1 VDGDSTDEKG
11 RRMNKPMRALAATR
25 RRFLPVAVAAAIAV
39 AGVGYGVA
47 HADIPDSGVIH
58 GCYNART
65 GYLRVIDTSAKQA
78 CYQSETALSWNQT
91 GPPGPAG
98 PQGPPGPP
106 GPPGTVASLDDLNGI
121 PCDGVNSKPAS
132 VHVEYGTGIEAPVTL
147 VCVTHLVANPGA
159 FTFQVTSGTL
169 STPFFGQVPLP
180 TSGWSFT
187 GQIDQGGVISIP
199 GSAFELSDVPF
210 DQTADAGGFVNVHV
224 YGTASFA
231 STGANGSLDPGT
243 GVMSLSGGWYAT
255 VTLTATADVLGVPT
269 PLYSGTCDFGSA
281 TSPVNWALSSD
292 PPGVAYAQST
302 GSVTL
307 ASSFNAPSLDG
318 CNPAIPSVYAF
329 LLDLVAGTDSITIS
343 GTTSPIIK
351 AP

>member
-1 VDGDSTDEKG
+1 
-11 RRMNKPMRALAATR
+11 MNKPMRALAAMRTR
-25 RRFLPVAVAAAIAV
+25 LLPVAVAAAIGV
-39 AGVGYGVA
+39 AAVGYGVA

-58 GCYNART
+58 GCYKTRT
-65 GYLRVIDTSAKQA
+65 GYLRVIDTSANQA

-91 GPPGPAG
+91 GPPGLAG
-98 PQGPPGPP
+98 PQGPQGPA
-106 GPPGTVASLDDLNGI
+106 GTVANLDDLNGI
-121 PCDGVNSKPAS
+121 PCDGLNSKPAS

-147 VCVTHLVANPGA
+147 LCVTHLVANPGA
-159 FTFQVTSGTL
+159 FTFQVTGGTL

-180 TSGWSFT
+180 TSGWSFA

-199 GSAFELSDVPF
+199 ASAFELADVPF
-210 DQTADAGGFVNVHV
+210 DQTADADGLVNVHV

-243 GVMSLSGGWYAT
+243 GIMSLSGGWYAT
-255 VTLTATADVLGVPT
+255 VNLTATADVLGVPT
-269 PLYSGTCDFGSA
+269 TIYSGTCDFGSA
-281 TSPVNWALSSD
+281 TSPINWALSTH

-307 ASSFNAPSLDG
+307 ATSFNAPSLDG
-318 CNPAIPSVYAF
+318 CNPAIPPVYAF
-329 LLDLVAGTDSITIS
+329 LLDLVAGTDSVTIS
-343 GTTSPIIK
+343 GTTNPIIK